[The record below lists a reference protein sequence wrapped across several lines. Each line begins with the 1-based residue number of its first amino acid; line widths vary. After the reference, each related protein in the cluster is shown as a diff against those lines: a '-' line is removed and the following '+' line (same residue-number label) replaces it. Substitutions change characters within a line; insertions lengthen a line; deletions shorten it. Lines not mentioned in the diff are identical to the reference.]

1 MEHQEVDLSTI
12 YQPKLQ
18 LTTVTSETCASNT
31 TGVKILCVFLQL
43 TCMFL
48 HLIVLETILH
58 PNNYDLYIS

>member
-12 YQPKLQ
+12 HQPILQ

-43 TCMFL
+43 TCVFL
-48 HLIVLETILH
+48 QLTVLENIFAL
-58 PNNYDLYIS
+58 